1 MGKLLVS
8 GKSIAVIGTASPT
21 PEIPANAP
29 EAAAGVGWGALFASP
44 FALTLLAKWWEER
57 KKRTDVDVK
66 REESQVDAIAKM
78 VQTFAEG
85 KDKLL
90 EQVQNQQEILLKDVL
105 TRHDEALQNMQASI
119 AMQAQISSTMA
130 ENLRVYAEMAIKRS
144 EESTRLLQAI
154 EAQTNRTVIEAF
166 NSHIRISQD
175 VTRSLEKLRQAN
187 EEEKALL
194 KQLHF
199 RFDKHFGANLDSYE
213 LRQQQD

>member
-1 MGKLLVS
+1 MGKLLVT
-8 GKSIAVIGTASPT
+8 GHSIATIGTASPT
-21 PEIPANAP
+21 PQAP
-29 EAAAGVGWGALFASP
+29 SSTPNLPEGAGWGAVFASP
-44 FALTLLAKWWEER
+44 FVLAFAAKWWEER
-57 KKRTDVDVK
+57 QKRTNVDVK

-78 VQTFAEG
+78 MQTFAEG
-85 KDKLL
+85 KDRLL
-90 EQVQNQQEILLKDVL
+90 EQVQNQQKALLEDVIN
-105 TRHDEALQNMQASI
+105 RHDEALKNMQASI

-199 RFDKHFGANLDSYE
+199 RFDKHFGASLDSYDV
-213 LRQQQD
+213 RQQQD